1 MVPKIIHYCWFGK
14 GKKTELVIKCINS
27 WKKYC
32 SGYKIVEWNEDN
44 FDIFSNNYVKEAY
57 SVKQWAF
64 VTDYVRLCVLYKY
77 GGIYMDT
84 DVEVMKSLDPFLNY
98 KAFVGFSVD
107 AKGIDTGTIG
117 SIKYNTWIKIL
128 LDNYQNRHFIR
139 PDGKLDQT
147 TNNATITYLTQK
159 YYKVQPID
167 RIQSL
172 NDLTIFPFSYF
183 CATDWRTG
191 KSFVDLNTHAIHHL
205 ASSWQ
210 TDKILYLQR
219 GIYFYQ
225 CKDYINAEYCLKNAL
240 TLTAKYND
248 EVSAFYKANI
258 FTACSMLGDIYNLQ
272 GQKKEAIKYY
282 IKFLNKRPYSGEVFT
297 KFYTMIKMKPLEMKV
312 NLLSKIY
319 KEKDIG
325 FLLNVINDIELY
337 TYYKCTYKGDIGLWE
352 NITKNREAEKY
363 TSVANNMANTLKK
376 SYKSIIINT
385 LKNKEDL
392 SVDMCA
398 ILPKEY
404 QMAFQHI
411 KIKIDI

>member
-1 MVPKIIHYCWFGK
+1 M
-14 GKKTELVIKCINS
+14 
-27 WKKYC
+27 
-32 SGYKIVEWNEDN
+32 
-44 FDIFSNNYVKEAY
+44 
-57 SVKQWAF
+57 
-64 VTDYVRLCVLYKY
+64 
-77 GGIYMDT
+77 
-84 DVEVMKSLDPFLNY
+84 
-98 KAFVGFSVD
+98 
-107 AKGIDTGTIG
+107 
-117 SIKYNTWIKIL
+117 
-128 LDNYQNRHFIR
+128 
-139 PDGKLDQT
+139 
-147 TNNATITYLTQK
+147 
-159 YYKVQPID
+159 
-167 RIQSL
+167 
-172 NDLTIFPFSYF
+172 
-183 CATDWRTG
+183 
-191 KSFVDLNTHAIHHL
+191 NTHAIHHL

-337 TYYKCTYKGDIGLWE
+337 TYYKCTYKGDIGLRE

-404 QMAFQHI
+404 QMAYQSL
-411 KIKIDI
+411 KDKMK